1 AGVDGALSGSAHFVT
16 WGHVADVILVVART
30 DDGVGVFEIA
40 AEAVGFERSAA
51 TVFDPTVRLSTY
63 SFANTPARRLG
74 TAGWEAVQQAL
85 D

>member
-1 AGVDGALSGSAHFVT
+1 
-16 WGHVADVILVVART
+16 
-30 DDGVGVFEIA
+30 
-40 AEAVGFERSAA
+40 GFERSAA

-85 D
+85 DYTVIASAGEQVGGSRRIFDLTVEYLTTR